1 MMRVKILILF
11 FIIALQFREAR
22 SQEFQANV
30 TVLSNRISTAV
41 NKQIFQTL
49 QSALYD
55 FLNGRK
61 WTNVAFAN
69 NEKIQC
75 NFLVNLS
82 AATDNNTYAASLTIQ
97 MGRPIYNT
105 SYQSPLMNYMD
116 ENFVFKYIQYQT
128 LDFNENRVG
137 GTDPLTA
144 NLTAVI
150 AYYAYIILG
159 LNFDSYG
166 LRGGDPYFQQ
176 AQNIVNNAPEAST
189 LNGWKPFDGL
199 MNRYW
204 LVENLT
210 NPKYNPIHDA
220 MYNYYRQGLD
230 QMFDHESDARIA
242 VMNALSTLN
251 SVNNEYTNIMFM
263 QFFFQGKGAEIGNV
277 FKHGTPDEKSR
288 ALDILSRI
296 DISNLNQYKQSLQ

>member
-1 MMRVKILILF
+1 MRSKIVISFSFLF
-11 FIIALQFREAR
+11 FFIQQTRC
-22 SQEFQANV
+22 QEFQANI
-30 TVLSNRISTAV
+30 TVLSNRINTSV
-41 NKQIFQTL
+41 NKQIFSTL
-49 QSALYD
+49 QNALYN

-61 WTNVAFAN
+61 WSNVAFNN

-75 NFLVNLS
+75 SFLLNLS
-82 AATDNNTYAASLTIQ
+82 GSSDNNTYTAQLTIQ
-97 MGRPIYNT
+97 TGRNIFNT
-105 SYQSPLMNYMD
+105 SYQSPLMNFID
-116 ENFVFKYIQYQT
+116 ESVAFKYVQYQD

-144 NLTAVI
+144 NLTAVF

-166 LRGGDPYFQQ
+166 LRGGDLYYQK
-176 AQNIVNNAPEAST
+176 AQNIVNNAPETNA

-199 MNRYW
+199 RNRYW

-220 MYNYYRQGLD
+220 IYNYYRMGLD
-230 QMFDHESDARIA
+230 QMFDHEAEARIA
-242 VMNALSTLN
+242 ILNALIAFNTI
-251 SVNNEYTNIMFM
+251 NNEFPNIMFI
-263 QFFFQGKGAEIGNV
+263 QFFFAGKGQEIGNV

-296 DISNLNQYKQSLQ
+296 DVSNLNQYKLDLQ

>member
-1 MMRVKILILF
+1 MRKKTPIFFLVLILS
-11 FIIALQFREAR
+11 LQNLY

-30 TVLSNRISTAV
+30 TVLSNRINTSV
-41 NKQIFQTL
+41 NKQIFTTL
-49 QSALYD
+49 QNALYNWI
-55 FLNGRK
+55 NGRK
-61 WTNVAFAN
+61 WTNVAFNN

-75 NFLVNLS
+75 SFLLNLS
-82 AATDNNTYAASLTIQ
+82 NATDNNTYTAQLTVQ
-97 MGRPIYNT
+97 TGRTIYNS

-116 ENFVFKYIQYQT
+116 ESVTFKYIQYQEM
-128 LDFNENRVG
+128 DFNENRVG

-144 NLTAVI
+144 NLTAVF
-150 AYYAYIILG
+150 AYYCYIILG

-166 LRGGDPYFQQ
+166 LRGGDLYFQK
-176 AQNIVNNAPEAST
+176 AQNIVNNAPETNA

-199 MNRYW
+199 RNRYW

-220 MYNYYRQGLD
+220 FYNYYRLGLD
-230 QMFDHESDARIA
+230 QMFDHEADARIA
-242 VMNALSTLN
+242 VMNALIAFN
-251 SVNNEYTNIMFM
+251 SINNEYPTIMII
-263 QFFFQGKGAEIGNV
+263 QFFFQGKGSEMGNI

-296 DISNLNQYKQSLQ
+296 DVSNLSQYKQDLQ

>member
-1 MMRVKILILF
+1 MRVKILILLS
-11 FIIALQFREAR
+11 IIVLKCGEAR
-22 SQEFQANV
+22 SQELQANI
-30 TVLSNRISTAV
+30 TVMSNRISTTV

-49 QSALYD
+49 QSALFD

-61 WTNVAFAN
+61 WSRVSFNN

-75 NFLVNLS
+75 NFLMNLS
-82 AATDNNTYAASLTIQ
+82 AATDNNTYSASLTVQ
-97 MGRPIYNT
+97 TGRPIFNT
-105 SYQSPLMNYMD
+105 SYMSPLMNYMD
-116 ENFVFKYIQYQT
+116 DNFTFKYIQYQT

-144 NLTAVI
+144 NLTAVF
-150 AYYAYIILG
+150 AYYVYIILG

-176 AQNIVNNAPEAST
+176 AQNIVNNAPESSG
-189 LNGWKPFDGL
+189 LNGWKPFDGVR
-199 MNRYW
+199 NRYW

-220 MYNYYRQGLD
+220 AYNYYRQGLD
-230 QMFDHESDARIA
+230 QMFDHEADARVA
-242 VMNALSTLN
+242 VMNALNMMN
-251 SVNNEYTNIMFM
+251 SINNEFPNIMYM

-277 FKHGTPDEKSR
+277 FKRGTPDEKSR

-296 DISNLNQYKQSLQ
+296 DVSNLNQYKQDLQ

>member
-1 MMRVKILILF
+1 MRAKFLTLVS
-11 FIIALQFREAR
+11 FIILHIHYAR
-22 SQEFQANV
+22 CQELQANV
-30 TVLSNRISTAV
+30 TVLANRINTSV
-41 NKQIFQTL
+41 DRQIFTTL
-49 QSALYD
+49 QSALYN

-61 WTNVAFAN
+61 WSNIAFNN

-75 NFLVNLS
+75 NFLLNL
-82 AATDNNTYAASLTIQ
+82 AGATDNNTYTAQLTVQ
-97 MGRPIYNT
+97 TGRPIFNT

-116 ENFVFKYIQYQT
+116 ESVTFKYVQYQD

-144 NLTAVI
+144 NLTAVF

-159 LNFDSYG
+159 LNFDSYA
-166 LRGGDPYFQQ
+166 LRGGDLYFQK
-176 AQNIVNNAPEAST
+176 AQNIVNNAPEINAI
-189 LNGWKPFDGL
+189 NGWKPFDGIR
-199 MNRYW
+199 NRYW

-220 MYNYYRQGLD
+220 IYNYYRQGLD
-230 QMFDHESDARIA
+230 QMFDHEADARIA
-242 VMNALSTLN
+242 VMNALIAFN
-251 SVNNEYTNIMFM
+251 SINNEYPNIMFL

-296 DISNLNQYKQSLQ
+296 DVSNLNQYKQDLQ